1 VSTEITDRRSKQA
14 RTGGWILFDGECALC
29 RRSVEFW
36 RDTFERRGFEFEA
49 LQTAWVRETLGL
61 GDAELLREMR
71 VKLRDGRVFGGA
83 EAIVELARHVWW
95 ARPLVWLAR
104 VPAVKRLLRAIYRGI
119 AARRNCEGAA
129 CEMAAHGSREMK

>member
-1 VSTEITDRRSKQA
+1 VSTEITDRQSKQA
-14 RTGGWILFDGECALC
+14 GTRGWILYDGECALC

-36 RDTFERRGFEFEA
+36 RDTFERQGFEFEA
-49 LQTAWVRETLGL
+49 LQTAWVRATLGL

-83 EAIVELARHVWW
+83 EAIVELAQHVWW

-104 VPAVKRLLRAIYRGI
+104 APAVKRLLRAIYRGI
-119 AARRNCEGAA
+119 AARRKCEGAA
-129 CEMAAHGSREMK
+129 CAVAPHGARTAK